1 MLKALLRSKNAAKL
15 ICFLS
20 MAHLHLSVRVS
31 RAVVHEDFFL
41 KANCSLLIRLC
52 SKAKVCNWLFSNF
65 SMSLERQG
73 KTDIG
78 RKLSHKV
85 LSLPL
90 GKAVTF
96 AVFQNV
102 GNTPHWKDWL
112 NK

>member
-1 MLKALLRSKNAAKL
+1 
-15 ICFLS
+15 
-20 MAHLHLSVRVS
+20 
-31 RAVVHEDFFL
+31 
-41 KANCSLLIRLC
+41 
-52 SKAKVCNWLFSNF
+52 
-65 SMSLERQG
+65 MSLERQG

-102 GNTPHWKDWL
+102 GNVVVKPQEQRKCDFTPFET
-112 NK
+112 

>member
-1 MLKALLRSKNAAKL
+1 MT
-15 ICFLS
+15 
-20 MAHLHLSVRVS
+20 
-31 RAVVHEDFFL
+31 
-41 KANCSLLIRLC
+41 
-52 SKAKVCNWLFSNF
+52 
-65 SMSLERQG
+65 LERQG

-102 GNTPHWKDWL
+102 GNTPCWKDWL